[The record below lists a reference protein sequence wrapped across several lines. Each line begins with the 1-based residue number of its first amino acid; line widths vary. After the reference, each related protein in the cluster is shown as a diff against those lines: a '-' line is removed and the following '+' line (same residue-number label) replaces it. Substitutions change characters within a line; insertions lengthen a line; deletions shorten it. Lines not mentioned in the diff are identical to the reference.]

1 MRAKKLTN
9 QKREGAP
16 VAPGV
21 QRVLGD
27 GQPSELQRIVE
38 RMLVILGED
47 PERKGLQRTPE
58 RIEKMLRFMTQGY
71 KQDVDQLLNGA
82 LFEIDYD
89 EMVIVKDID
98 FFSLCVPSK
107 QIVNAV
113 DGAKPAYRVKPGDQL
128 WTLDRGSLKQT
139 TVTTVTSRKT
149 RDITEVRTA
158 DGGRI
163 RVTPDHPV
171 MTESGW
177 CEAHALKTGTK
188 VEWINP
194 KSLCREL
201 YSPKP
206 GYALGYVLG
215 AVGADGSVQDGR
227 RICLVVKKESF
238 AQKFRAMMAQAF
250 PPLTPSIEKVR
261 VPSSFLRKEIPM
273 HRVRIVSRDIGE
285 KFCRWLGI
293 PEKGSKSKTKIFKF
307 PRVVTSSQAMMQGF
321 LDGYCDGDGYSYGKG
336 RFIVSSNKGFSEELG
351 RYLQTPLGKVV
362 GGEEGCFRI
371 YVSPKWAQEGWFNK
385 HGFQKQSKFYVPVES
400 THTEVIGVRRIPEAK
415 KPHTVYSFKCEPYPT
430 FLIAGH
436 LTHNCEHHLLPFYG
450 KCHVGYLP
458 NKRVVGLSKIPRV
471 VDAFSRRLQVQER
484 LTVQIAE
491 TLHSK
496 LKAHGVGVV
505 MEARH
510 LCMMM
515 RGVEK
520 QNTLAVTSEMLG
532 VFRTQQQTRDE
543 FLKLI
548 RRSGAGDPF

>member
-1 MRAKKLTN
+1 MRAKKPTN
-9 QKREGAP
+9 QRRERAP

-21 QRVLGD
+21 QQVPGP
-27 GQPSELQRIVE
+27 GQPSELQAIVE

-58 RIEKMLRFMTQGY
+58 RIDKMLRFMTQGY

-98 FFSLCVPSK
+98 FFSL
-107 QIVNAV
+107 
-113 DGAKPAYRVKPGDQL
+113 
-128 WTLDRGSLKQT
+128 
-139 TVTTVTSRKT
+139 
-149 RDITEVRTA
+149 
-158 DGGRI
+158 
-163 RVTPDHPV
+163 
-171 MTESGW
+171 
-177 CEAHALKTGTK
+177 
-188 VEWINP
+188 
-194 KSLCREL
+194 
-201 YSPKP
+201 
-206 GYALGYVLG
+206 
-215 AVGADGSVQDGR
+215 
-227 RICLVVKKESF
+227 
-238 AQKFRAMMAQAF
+238 
-250 PPLTPSIEKVR
+250 
-261 VPSSFLRKEIPM
+261 
-273 HRVRIVSRDIGE
+273 
-285 KFCRWLGI
+285 
-293 PEKGSKSKTKIFKF
+293 
-307 PRVVTSSQAMMQGF
+307 
-321 LDGYCDGDGYSYGKG
+321 
-336 RFIVSSNKGFSEELG
+336 
-351 RYLQTPLGKVV
+351 
-362 GGEEGCFRI
+362 
-371 YVSPKWAQEGWFNK
+371 
-385 HGFQKQSKFYVPVES
+385 
-400 THTEVIGVRRIPEAK
+400 
-415 KPHTVYSFKCEPYPT
+415 
-430 FLIAGH
+430 
-436 LTHNCEHHLLPFYG
+436 CEHHLLPFYG